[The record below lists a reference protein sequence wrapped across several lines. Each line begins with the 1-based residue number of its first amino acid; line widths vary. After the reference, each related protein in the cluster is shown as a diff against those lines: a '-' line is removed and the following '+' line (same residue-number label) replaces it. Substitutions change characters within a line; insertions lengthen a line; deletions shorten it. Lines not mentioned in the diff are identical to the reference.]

1 MAVRRQKDKSE
12 KRKGSA
18 EENDPDNVN
27 NHSRLA
33 IVCSALWALFRPFT
47 HNPWPFSAKSFL
59 RLSLFLFS

>member
-1 MAVRRQKDKSE
+1 VRKE
-12 KRKGSA
+12 KAA

-47 HNPWPFSAKSFL
+47 HNPWLFSAKSFL